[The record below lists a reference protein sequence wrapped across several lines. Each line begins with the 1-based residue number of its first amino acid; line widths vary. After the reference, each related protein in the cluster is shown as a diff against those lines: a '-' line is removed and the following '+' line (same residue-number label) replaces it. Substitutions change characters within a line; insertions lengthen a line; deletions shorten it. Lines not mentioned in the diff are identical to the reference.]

1 MGLGIV
7 EVTALVGLG
16 IAATTLGGSAVK
28 ALWSISKGLGS
39 FEGRILEMLA
49 QHKNTLDDHEDR
61 LRKGQL

>member
-1 MGLGIV
+1 MMGVAETI
-7 EVTALVGLG
+7 ALAGLG
-16 IAATTLGGSAVK
+16 IAATTLASSAVK

-49 QHKNTLDDHEDR
+49 QHKTTLDDHEDR

>member
-1 MGLGIV
+1 MGVVEITALAGLGIT
-7 EVTALVGLG
+7 TAAL
-16 IAATTLGGSAVK
+16 ASSAVK

>member
-1 MGLGIV
+1 MGVVEIATLLG
-7 EVTALVGLG
+7 VGV
-16 IAATTLGGSAVK
+16 AATTLGGSAVK

-49 QHKNTLDDHEDR
+49 QHKSTLDDHEDR

>member
-1 MGLGIV
+1 MGVI
-7 EVTALVGLG
+7 EITALVGLG
-16 IAATTLGGSAVK
+16 IAATTLAGSAVK

-49 QHKNTLDDHEDR
+49 QHKDTLDDHEER